1 MPGIVALGEVGLDY
15 YRGYST
21 PEAQKALFEDI
32 ISLANDTAFRWSSTR
47 ARLSRIRWPFLVAPG
62 SPSSSTASRAA
73 NARLQEAKE
82 RGYYVGLAGNVT
94 YKNSGTADVILLMDP
109 ERLLVETDAPYLSPQ
124 PMRGER
130 NAQERRLHGPFHR
143 RADRY
148 QGGGARDRNDPQR
161 SQPLRSAARGLKPLG
176 ALEPSKKRLGQHF
189 LKDPNTARIVVE
201 GVTGD
206 DVVLEVGPGRGFLT
220 TFLAER
226 AKLVYAIEL
235 DPDVTAELRRAIR
248 SFDNVI
254 VHEADALRFDY
265 ESLRPAPNKLV
276 ANLPYNVAS
285 PLVLRL
291 LEEVRG
297 PPHAAFHGAAGGGAQ
312 DGGLARHQR
321 LWSVRRS
328 GPASRGGGGRTPGLA
343 QRLRSPPRV
352 YSAVVEMKRRRPGLR
367 LDEFQDVKELVLAVF
382 KSRRKRLLNNLP
394 GGSRTAASRA
404 LEFVGFCP
412 GVRAEEL
419 APEDF
424 VALYRALSGET

>member
-1 MPGIVALGEVGLDY
+1 VHSNP
-15 YRGYST
+15 
-21 PEAQKALFEDI
+21 P
-32 ISLANDTAFRWSSTR
+32 
-47 ARLSRIRWPFLVAPG
+47 
-62 SPSSSTASRAA
+62 
-73 NARLQEAKE
+73 
-82 RGYYVGLAGNVT
+82 
-94 YKNSGTADVILLMDP
+94 
-109 ERLLVETDAPYLSPQ
+109 
-124 PMRGER
+124 
-130 NAQERRLHGPFHR
+130 
-143 RADRY
+143 
-148 QGGGARDRNDPQR
+148 
-161 SQPLRSAARGLKPLG
+161 
-176 ALEPSKKRLGQHF
+176 KKRLGQHF

-291 LEEVRG
+291 LEEV
-297 PPHAAFHGAAGGGAQ
+297 Q
-312 DGGLARHQR
+312 GLHTLRFMVQLEVARR
-321 LWSVRRS
+321 MA
-328 GPASRGGGGRTPGLA
+328 ASRGTKDYGAYAVLVQLLA
-343 QRLRSPPRV
+343 EVEVAHRVSPNVFDPPPRV

-367 LDEFQDVKELVLAVF
+367 LDEFQDVKELVLAAF

-404 LEFVGFCP
+404 LEFVGYGP